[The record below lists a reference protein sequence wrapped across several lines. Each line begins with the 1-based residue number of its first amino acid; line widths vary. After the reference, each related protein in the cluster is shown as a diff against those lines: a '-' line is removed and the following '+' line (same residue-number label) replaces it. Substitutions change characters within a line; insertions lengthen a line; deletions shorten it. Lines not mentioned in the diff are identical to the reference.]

1 VLLVEYLIA
10 SNKTFL
16 MVETVIGELAALG
29 AALSWTVSALFYRKA
44 LEEASPVSANII
56 RLTLTGSILLLLLV
70 FVGKL
75 NILTTLPL
83 ELVILATAS
92 GIIGLGL
99 GDTLYFVSLKWIGVA
114 RAVPLT
120 CIYPLFSV
128 LWAVFLVREPITL
141 MVVLGAVVI
150 VLGVIFL
157 GQDSQAKTT
166 ETRKALIAGVFIA
179 VATAA
184 IWSVSITLMDV
195 AVKEASD
202 IDHALIINTVR
213 VVTVAAALLAASP
226 MVDRKLGFLKVRKST
241 VFSLIVGGIVALGMG
256 WFFLSYSFT
265 VTSQTRAVPI
275 SSTTPL
281 FSTLAGILLL
291 REKVNARNVAGSIM
305 IVIGIFLL
313 FLA

>member
-1 VLLVEYLIA
+1 MAE
-10 SNKTFL
+10 
-16 MVETVIGELAALG
+16 MMIGELAALG
-29 AALSWTVSALFYRKA
+29 AAISWTVSALFYRKA

-56 RLTLTGSILLLLLV
+56 RLALTGSILLLLVL
-70 FVGKL
+70 FLGKL
-75 NILTTLPL
+75 NVLTTLPL
-83 ELVILATAS
+83 ELVMLASAS

-128 LWAVFLVREPITL
+128 LWAVFLIREPITL
-141 MVVLGAVVI
+141 SVVLGAVII
-150 VLGVIFL
+150 VLGILFL
-157 GQDSQAKTT
+157 GQDSQAETT
-166 ETRKALIAGVFIA
+166 DTRKTLIVGVLIA

-195 AVKEASD
+195 AVKETSD

-213 VVTVAAALLAASP
+213 VVAVAAALLTISP
-226 MVDRKLGFLKVRKST
+226 VVDRRLAFLKVGKST
-241 VFSLIVGGIVALGMG
+241 VFALIVGGIVALGMG

-265 VTSQTRAVPI
+265 VTSQARAVPI

-291 REKVNARNVAGSIM
+291 REKVNARSVAGSIM

>member
-1 VLLVEYLIA
+1 MA
-10 SNKTFL
+10 
-16 MVETVIGELAALG
+16 ETMIGELAALG
-29 AALSWTVSALFYRKA
+29 AAISWTVSALFYRKA
-44 LEEASPVSANII
+44 LREASPVSANII

-70 FVGKL
+70 FLGKL

-83 ELVILATAS
+83 ELVMLASAS

-128 LWAVFLVREPITL
+128 LWAVFLVKEPITVS
-141 MVVLGAVVI
+141 VVLGAVVI
-150 VLGVIFL
+150 VLGILFL

-166 ETRKALIAGVFIA
+166 DTRKTLIAGVLIA

-226 MVDRKLGFLKVRKST
+226 VVDRRLGFLKVRRST
-241 VFSLIVGGIVALGMG
+241 VLALIVGGIVALGMG

-265 VTSQTRAVPI
+265 VTSQARAVPI

-291 REKVNARNVAGSIM
+291 REKVNAHNVAGSIM

-313 FLA
+313 FIA

>member
-1 VLLVEYLIA
+1 MA
-10 SNKTFL
+10 
-16 MVETVIGELAALG
+16 ETMIGELAALG
-29 AALSWTVSALFYRKA
+29 AAISWTVSALFYRKA
-44 LEEASPVSANII
+44 LKEASPVSANII

-70 FVGKL
+70 FLGKL

-83 ELVILATAS
+83 ELVMLASAS

-128 LWAVFLVREPITL
+128 LWAVFLVKEPITVS
-141 MVVLGAVVI
+141 VVLGAVVI
-150 VLGVIFL
+150 VLGILFL

-166 ETRKALIAGVFIA
+166 DTRKTLIAGVLIA

-226 MVDRKLGFLKVRKST
+226 VVDRRLGFLKVRKST
-241 VFSLIVGGIVALGMG
+241 VLALIVGGIVALGMG

-265 VTSQTRAVPI
+265 VTSQARAVPI

-291 REKVNARNVAGSIM
+291 REKVNAHNVAGSIM

-313 FLA
+313 FIA

>member
-1 VLLVEYLIA
+1 MA
-10 SNKTFL
+10 
-16 MVETVIGELAALG
+16 ETMIGELAALG
-29 AALSWTVSALFYRKA
+29 AAISWTVSALFYRKA
-44 LEEASPVSANII
+44 FKEASPVSANII

-70 FVGKL
+70 FLGKL

-83 ELVILATAS
+83 ELVMLASAS

-128 LWAVFLVREPITL
+128 LWAVFLVKEPITVS
-141 MVVLGAVVI
+141 VVLGAVVI
-150 VLGVIFL
+150 VLGILFL

-166 ETRKALIAGVFIA
+166 DTRKTLIAGVLIA

-226 MVDRKLGFLKVRKST
+226 VVDRRLGFLKVRKST
-241 VFSLIVGGIVALGMG
+241 VLALIVGGIVALGMG

-265 VTSQTRAVPI
+265 VTSQARAVPI

-291 REKVNARNVAGSIM
+291 REKVNAHNVAGSIM

-313 FLA
+313 FIA